1 MQITDCGI
9 IPTFEIQNIIYMP
22 EIKKEKKEIKF
33 EEALKRLEE
42 IVAKL
47 ESSEISL
54 EQSITLFEEG
64 IRLSKFCS
72 LKLNEAEKRI
82 TLLKKS
88 DSGELKET
96 PFEPD
101 KASGLFEEEEN

>member
-1 MQITDCGI
+1 MA
-9 IPTFEIQNIIYMP
+9 EM
-22 EIKKEKKEIKF
+22 KKEKKEVKF

-54 EQSITLFEEG
+54 EQSIALFEEG
-64 IRLSKFCS
+64 IYLSKFCS
-72 LKLNEAEKRI
+72 QKLNEAEKRI
-82 TLLKKS
+82 TLLTKT
-88 DSGELKET
+88 DAGELQET

-101 KASGLFEEEEN
+101 NESGLFEEKESQ